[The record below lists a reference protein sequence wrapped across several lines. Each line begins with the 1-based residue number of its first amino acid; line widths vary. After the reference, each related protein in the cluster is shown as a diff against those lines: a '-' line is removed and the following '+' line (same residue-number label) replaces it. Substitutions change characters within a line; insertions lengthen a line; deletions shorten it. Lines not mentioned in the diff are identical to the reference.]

1 MMRRKASLYIAD
13 RLVDLDDTSFILFNY
28 MMEDLSNPTIVRN
41 SFSQQITLKGT
52 ANNNRIFGDIFRLD
66 RQTQYGDAYT
76 GAFFDVTRKTPFAIY
91 NEMGE
96 IVESGY
102 LKLDEVSRNDK
113 MVEYK
118 VTLFGG
124 LGSFFYG
131 LSYNEDGTPKTL
143 ADLRYRMQNGE
154 FTRSA
159 GHFGQVGGYVMLQD
173 CWRYLENPEGYDIE
187 ANDCWWADI
196 INFSPSYNGLPDKF
210 SADKA
215 LVEEKS
221 FNNMPVMSTK
231 SGASSNLMVMGNKH
245 SEWEMKDLR
254 WYLQRP
260 VFRVKALLDAVC
272 DLENNGGY
280 SVILDSAFFNEGNDL
295 YWNGWITLPL
305 IPAEDRQKADAI
317 VRLLAASKS
326 PAEYLIS
333 FAKVFGLVFL
343 CDSAEKSITIMHRSQ
358 FYAEQEVIDITDKVD
373 VRDIKISPVLAQS
386 RYYQYGSGA
395 IGEWAKAYK
404 ADYGRDYA
412 VQRVNTGNEF
422 NQETTI
428 VTDGIV
434 FKDAVEVQERNLLFV
449 QSFDRNEV
457 NGDGIDL
464 FRLPLYESV
473 KVQQWS
479 VQDGEEMMEEQDITL
494 PYEGFMFFDNP
505 DYPLS
510 DWLPKVQF
518 HEGGKAV
525 DGADVLMVFN
535 GVKDAPVWESWARLH
550 YRLTDDHPDMQTLNE
565 GEPCW
570 NFTETN
576 SKVVT
581 SLPEFRRCATYES
594 DGESIIKASYEW
606 GEPLARGVNGT
617 FHEAEANTIY
627 NRYWKAYQADRYDD
641 DTYRMTCKVDLRGLR
656 VGQELMRKFFY
667 YDGAVFVLNAIRNH
681 SLTTWDDTE
690 CEFIRVQDKTNYT
703 K

>member
-1 MMRRKASLYIAD
+1 
-13 RLVDLDDTSFILFNY
+13 
-28 MMEDLSNPTIVRN
+28 
-41 SFSQQITLKGT
+41 
-52 ANNNRIFGDIFRLD
+52 
-66 RQTQYGDAYT
+66 
-76 GAFFDVTRKTPFAIY
+76 
-91 NEMGE
+91 
-96 IVESGY
+96 
-102 LKLDEVSRNDK
+102 
-113 MVEYK
+113 
-118 VTLFGG
+118 
-124 LGSFFYG
+124 
-131 LSYNEDGTPKTL
+131 
-143 ADLRYRMQNGE
+143 
-154 FTRSA
+154 
-159 GHFGQVGGYVMLQD
+159 
-173 CWRYLENPEGYDIE
+173 
-187 ANDCWWADI
+187 
-196 INFSPSYNGLPDKF
+196 
-210 SADKA
+210 
-215 LVEEKS
+215 
-221 FNNMPVMSTK
+221 
-231 SGASSNLMVMGNKH
+231 
-245 SEWEMKDLR
+245 
-254 WYLQRP
+254 
-260 VFRVKALLDAVC
+260 
-272 DLENNGGY
+272 
-280 SVILDSAFFNEGNDL
+280 
-295 YWNGWITLPL
+295 
-305 IPAEDRQKADAI
+305 
-317 VRLLAASKS
+317 
-326 PAEYLIS
+326 
-333 FAKVFGLVFL
+333 
-343 CDSAEKSITIMHRSQ
+343 
-358 FYAEQEVIDITDKVD
+358 
-373 VRDIKISPVLAQS
+373 
-386 RYYQYGSGA
+386 
-395 IGEWAKAYK
+395 
-404 ADYGRDYA
+404 
-412 VQRVNTGNEF
+412 
-422 NQETTI
+422 
-428 VTDGIV
+428 
-434 FKDAVEVQERNLLFV
+434 
-449 QSFDRNEV
+449 
-457 NGDGIDL
+457 
-464 FRLPLYESV
+464 
-473 KVQQWS
+473 
-479 VQDGEEMMEEQDITL
+479 MMEEQDITL

>member
-1 MMRRKASLYIAD
+1 MMRRKVSLYIAD

-76 GAFFDVTRKTPFAIY
+76 GAFFDVTRKTPFTIY

-154 FTRSA
+154 FTRFA

-386 RYYQYGSGA
+386 RYYQYGSGT

-457 NGDGIDL
+457 NGGGIDL

-535 GVKDAPVWESWARLH
+535 GVKDAPVWKSWARLH

-565 GEPCW
+565 GAPCW